1 MLVQESL
8 TLVETCKLYT
18 FIGVLIFLAIIL
30 FACLIRAI
38 MGPRVADRVIAVNMM
53 GTVVMVMISILALL
67 LKEGYLMD
75 ICLIYACISFLAVVV
90 ITKVYLGVFAE
101 RMIEEEEKHGD
112 VLICTWKCLP
122 SYRNG
127 RICNR
132 SIRHFPPKLRT
143 EPSALGSTRRY
154 LRYQLMHD
162 RPHDNGGIHLH
173 DPQDGAGYSVLLD
186 GLARILTPACESRD
200 NYLR

>member
-8 TLVETCKLYT
+8 TMVETCKLYT

-30 FACLIRAI
+30 FACLVRAI

-101 RMIEEEEKHGD
+101 KMIEEEEKHGD
-112 VLICTWKCLP
+112 V
-122 SYRNG
+122 
-127 RICNR
+127 
-132 SIRHFPPKLRT
+132 
-143 EPSALGSTRRY
+143 
-154 LRYQLMHD
+154 
-162 RPHDNGGIHLH
+162 
-173 DPQDGAGYSVLLD
+173 
-186 GLARILTPACESRD
+186 
-200 NYLR
+200 

>member
-90 ITKVYLGVFAE
+90 ITKVYLGVLAE

-112 VLICTWKCLP
+112 V
-122 SYRNG
+122 
-127 RICNR
+127 
-132 SIRHFPPKLRT
+132 
-143 EPSALGSTRRY
+143 
-154 LRYQLMHD
+154 
-162 RPHDNGGIHLH
+162 
-173 DPQDGAGYSVLLD
+173 
-186 GLARILTPACESRD
+186 
-200 NYLR
+200 

>member
-18 FIGVLIFLAIIL
+18 FIGVLIFLAIIH

-112 VLICTWKCLP
+112 V
-122 SYRNG
+122 
-127 RICNR
+127 
-132 SIRHFPPKLRT
+132 
-143 EPSALGSTRRY
+143 
-154 LRYQLMHD
+154 
-162 RPHDNGGIHLH
+162 
-173 DPQDGAGYSVLLD
+173 
-186 GLARILTPACESRD
+186 
-200 NYLR
+200 

>member
-90 ITKVYLGVFAE
+90 ITKIYLGVFAE

-112 VLICTWKCLP
+112 V
-122 SYRNG
+122 
-127 RICNR
+127 
-132 SIRHFPPKLRT
+132 
-143 EPSALGSTRRY
+143 
-154 LRYQLMHD
+154 
-162 RPHDNGGIHLH
+162 
-173 DPQDGAGYSVLLD
+173 
-186 GLARILTPACESRD
+186 
-200 NYLR
+200 

>member
-30 FACLIRAI
+30 FACLVRAI

-112 VLICTWKCLP
+112 V
-122 SYRNG
+122 
-127 RICNR
+127 
-132 SIRHFPPKLRT
+132 
-143 EPSALGSTRRY
+143 
-154 LRYQLMHD
+154 
-162 RPHDNGGIHLH
+162 
-173 DPQDGAGYSVLLD
+173 
-186 GLARILTPACESRD
+186 
-200 NYLR
+200 

>member
-1 MLVQESL
+1 MVVQESL

-75 ICLIYACISFLAVVV
+75 ICLIYACISFLVVVV

-112 VLICTWKCLP
+112 V
-122 SYRNG
+122 
-127 RICNR
+127 
-132 SIRHFPPKLRT
+132 
-143 EPSALGSTRRY
+143 
-154 LRYQLMHD
+154 
-162 RPHDNGGIHLH
+162 
-173 DPQDGAGYSVLLD
+173 
-186 GLARILTPACESRD
+186 
-200 NYLR
+200 

>member
-1 MLVQESL
+1 M
-8 TLVETCKLYT
+8 
-18 FIGVLIFLAIIL
+18 LIFLAIIL

-112 VLICTWKCLP
+112 V
-122 SYRNG
+122 
-127 RICNR
+127 
-132 SIRHFPPKLRT
+132 
-143 EPSALGSTRRY
+143 
-154 LRYQLMHD
+154 
-162 RPHDNGGIHLH
+162 
-173 DPQDGAGYSVLLD
+173 
-186 GLARILTPACESRD
+186 
-200 NYLR
+200 

>member
-101 RMIEEEEKHGD
+101 RMIEEEEKHVD
-112 VLICTWKCLP
+112 V
-122 SYRNG
+122 
-127 RICNR
+127 
-132 SIRHFPPKLRT
+132 
-143 EPSALGSTRRY
+143 
-154 LRYQLMHD
+154 
-162 RPHDNGGIHLH
+162 
-173 DPQDGAGYSVLLD
+173 
-186 GLARILTPACESRD
+186 
-200 NYLR
+200 

>member
-75 ICLIYACISFLAVVV
+75 ISLFYACISFLAVVV

-112 VLICTWKCLP
+112 V
-122 SYRNG
+122 
-127 RICNR
+127 
-132 SIRHFPPKLRT
+132 
-143 EPSALGSTRRY
+143 
-154 LRYQLMHD
+154 
-162 RPHDNGGIHLH
+162 
-173 DPQDGAGYSVLLD
+173 
-186 GLARILTPACESRD
+186 
-200 NYLR
+200 

>member
-1 MLVQESL
+1 MLVQKSL

-112 VLICTWKCLP
+112 V
-122 SYRNG
+122 
-127 RICNR
+127 
-132 SIRHFPPKLRT
+132 
-143 EPSALGSTRRY
+143 
-154 LRYQLMHD
+154 
-162 RPHDNGGIHLH
+162 
-173 DPQDGAGYSVLLD
+173 
-186 GLARILTPACESRD
+186 
-200 NYLR
+200 

>member
-30 FACLIRAI
+30 FSCLIRAI

-112 VLICTWKCLP
+112 V
-122 SYRNG
+122 
-127 RICNR
+127 
-132 SIRHFPPKLRT
+132 
-143 EPSALGSTRRY
+143 
-154 LRYQLMHD
+154 
-162 RPHDNGGIHLH
+162 
-173 DPQDGAGYSVLLD
+173 
-186 GLARILTPACESRD
+186 
-200 NYLR
+200 

>member
-30 FACLIRAI
+30 FACLIRVI

-112 VLICTWKCLP
+112 V
-122 SYRNG
+122 
-127 RICNR
+127 
-132 SIRHFPPKLRT
+132 
-143 EPSALGSTRRY
+143 
-154 LRYQLMHD
+154 
-162 RPHDNGGIHLH
+162 
-173 DPQDGAGYSVLLD
+173 
-186 GLARILTPACESRD
+186 
-200 NYLR
+200 

>member
-101 RMIEEEEKHGD
+101 RMIEEEEKNGD
-112 VLICTWKCLP
+112 V
-122 SYRNG
+122 
-127 RICNR
+127 
-132 SIRHFPPKLRT
+132 
-143 EPSALGSTRRY
+143 
-154 LRYQLMHD
+154 
-162 RPHDNGGIHLH
+162 
-173 DPQDGAGYSVLLD
+173 
-186 GLARILTPACESRD
+186 
-200 NYLR
+200 

>member
-90 ITKVYLGVFAE
+90 ITMVYLGVFAE

-112 VLICTWKCLP
+112 V
-122 SYRNG
+122 
-127 RICNR
+127 
-132 SIRHFPPKLRT
+132 
-143 EPSALGSTRRY
+143 
-154 LRYQLMHD
+154 
-162 RPHDNGGIHLH
+162 
-173 DPQDGAGYSVLLD
+173 
-186 GLARILTPACESRD
+186 
-200 NYLR
+200 

>member
-53 GTVVMVMISILALL
+53 GIVVMVMISILALL

-112 VLICTWKCLP
+112 V
-122 SYRNG
+122 
-127 RICNR
+127 
-132 SIRHFPPKLRT
+132 
-143 EPSALGSTRRY
+143 
-154 LRYQLMHD
+154 
-162 RPHDNGGIHLH
+162 
-173 DPQDGAGYSVLLD
+173 
-186 GLARILTPACESRD
+186 
-200 NYLR
+200 

>member
-75 ICLIYACISFLAVVV
+75 VCLIYACISFLAVVV

-112 VLICTWKCLP
+112 V
-122 SYRNG
+122 
-127 RICNR
+127 
-132 SIRHFPPKLRT
+132 
-143 EPSALGSTRRY
+143 
-154 LRYQLMHD
+154 
-162 RPHDNGGIHLH
+162 
-173 DPQDGAGYSVLLD
+173 
-186 GLARILTPACESRD
+186 
-200 NYLR
+200 

>member
-38 MGPRVADRVIAVNMM
+38 LGSIVADRLIAFNML

-112 VLICTWKCLP
+112 V
-122 SYRNG
+122 
-127 RICNR
+127 
-132 SIRHFPPKLRT
+132 
-143 EPSALGSTRRY
+143 
-154 LRYQLMHD
+154 
-162 RPHDNGGIHLH
+162 
-173 DPQDGAGYSVLLD
+173 
-186 GLARILTPACESRD
+186 
-200 NYLR
+200 

>member
-18 FIGVLIFLAIIL
+18 FIGVLIFLSIIL

-112 VLICTWKCLP
+112 V
-122 SYRNG
+122 
-127 RICNR
+127 
-132 SIRHFPPKLRT
+132 
-143 EPSALGSTRRY
+143 
-154 LRYQLMHD
+154 
-162 RPHDNGGIHLH
+162 
-173 DPQDGAGYSVLLD
+173 
-186 GLARILTPACESRD
+186 
-200 NYLR
+200 

>member
-112 VLICTWKCLP
+112 I
-122 SYRNG
+122 
-127 RICNR
+127 
-132 SIRHFPPKLRT
+132 
-143 EPSALGSTRRY
+143 
-154 LRYQLMHD
+154 
-162 RPHDNGGIHLH
+162 
-173 DPQDGAGYSVLLD
+173 
-186 GLARILTPACESRD
+186 
-200 NYLR
+200 

>member
-90 ITKVYLGVFAE
+90 ITKVYLGVFVE

-112 VLICTWKCLP
+112 V
-122 SYRNG
+122 
-127 RICNR
+127 
-132 SIRHFPPKLRT
+132 
-143 EPSALGSTRRY
+143 
-154 LRYQLMHD
+154 
-162 RPHDNGGIHLH
+162 
-173 DPQDGAGYSVLLD
+173 
-186 GLARILTPACESRD
+186 
-200 NYLR
+200 

>member
-8 TLVETCKLYT
+8 TMVETCKLYT

-112 VLICTWKCLP
+112 V
-122 SYRNG
+122 
-127 RICNR
+127 
-132 SIRHFPPKLRT
+132 
-143 EPSALGSTRRY
+143 
-154 LRYQLMHD
+154 
-162 RPHDNGGIHLH
+162 
-173 DPQDGAGYSVLLD
+173 
-186 GLARILTPACESRD
+186 
-200 NYLR
+200 

>member
-38 MGPRVADRVIAVNMM
+38 MGPRVADRVISVNMM

-112 VLICTWKCLP
+112 V
-122 SYRNG
+122 
-127 RICNR
+127 
-132 SIRHFPPKLRT
+132 
-143 EPSALGSTRRY
+143 
-154 LRYQLMHD
+154 
-162 RPHDNGGIHLH
+162 
-173 DPQDGAGYSVLLD
+173 
-186 GLARILTPACESRD
+186 
-200 NYLR
+200 

>member
-38 MGPRVADRVIAVNMM
+38 LGPRVADRVIAVNMM

-112 VLICTWKCLP
+112 V
-122 SYRNG
+122 
-127 RICNR
+127 
-132 SIRHFPPKLRT
+132 
-143 EPSALGSTRRY
+143 
-154 LRYQLMHD
+154 
-162 RPHDNGGIHLH
+162 
-173 DPQDGAGYSVLLD
+173 
-186 GLARILTPACESRD
+186 
-200 NYLR
+200 

>member
-1 MLVQESL
+1 MVVQESL

-112 VLICTWKCLP
+112 V
-122 SYRNG
+122 
-127 RICNR
+127 
-132 SIRHFPPKLRT
+132 
-143 EPSALGSTRRY
+143 
-154 LRYQLMHD
+154 
-162 RPHDNGGIHLH
+162 
-173 DPQDGAGYSVLLD
+173 
-186 GLARILTPACESRD
+186 
-200 NYLR
+200 

>member
-101 RMIEEEEKHGD
+101 KMIEEEEKHGD
-112 VLICTWKCLP
+112 V
-122 SYRNG
+122 
-127 RICNR
+127 
-132 SIRHFPPKLRT
+132 
-143 EPSALGSTRRY
+143 
-154 LRYQLMHD
+154 
-162 RPHDNGGIHLH
+162 
-173 DPQDGAGYSVLLD
+173 
-186 GLARILTPACESRD
+186 
-200 NYLR
+200 

>member
-112 VLICTWKCLP
+112 V
-122 SYRNG
+122 
-127 RICNR
+127 
-132 SIRHFPPKLRT
+132 
-143 EPSALGSTRRY
+143 
-154 LRYQLMHD
+154 
-162 RPHDNGGIHLH
+162 
-173 DPQDGAGYSVLLD
+173 
-186 GLARILTPACESRD
+186 
-200 NYLR
+200 

>member
-53 GTVVMVMISILALL
+53 GTVVMVMLSILALL

-112 VLICTWKCLP
+112 V
-122 SYRNG
+122 
-127 RICNR
+127 
-132 SIRHFPPKLRT
+132 
-143 EPSALGSTRRY
+143 
-154 LRYQLMHD
+154 
-162 RPHDNGGIHLH
+162 
-173 DPQDGAGYSVLLD
+173 
-186 GLARILTPACESRD
+186 
-200 NYLR
+200 

>member
-8 TLVETCKLYT
+8 TLVETCKQYT

-112 VLICTWKCLP
+112 V
-122 SYRNG
+122 
-127 RICNR
+127 
-132 SIRHFPPKLRT
+132 
-143 EPSALGSTRRY
+143 
-154 LRYQLMHD
+154 
-162 RPHDNGGIHLH
+162 
-173 DPQDGAGYSVLLD
+173 
-186 GLARILTPACESRD
+186 
-200 NYLR
+200 